1 MADTLQT
8 GHTYKFKVNNTVL
21 VITDKSYAG
30 CFRKFWDYFMN
41 YDLERT
47 VKTIENASIRTSD
60 SELFIAKN
68 GSKKKNIPLKDG
80 FWIYTHLTPKLME
93 SAYAKFIFEWNQEP
107 KEKVLQSNGYDERKS
122 WVDEYL

>member
-1 MADTLQT
+1 MADTSQT
-8 GHTYKFKVNNTVL
+8 AHTYKFKVNNNTL

-47 VKTIENASIRTSD
+47 VKTIENAGIRTSD
-60 SELFIAKN
+60 SKLFIAKN
-68 GSKKKNIPLKDG
+68 GSKKKNIPLKQG
-80 FWIYTHLTPKLME
+80 SWIYTHLSQKLME
-93 SAYAKFIFEWNQEP
+93 SAYEKFVLEWNQEP
-107 KEKVLQSNGYDERKS
+107 EEKVLQSNGYEERKS